1 MPQNVN
7 QYDYINVSKHSKVY
21 LIVLEKYLAPVYIDE
36 TGFDTYFYRE
46 YGRSL
51 KGQII
56 RGKVSGRIYQR
67 ISLVAGLTNGEL
79 IAPMTYEETMTSD
92 FFEAWFQKFLLPTLN
107 TPSVIIMDN
116 ARFHR
121 MGKLEL
127 LCEEF
132 GHKLLPLPPYS
143 PEYHPIKK
151 TWAHIKKHLEK
162 SITKL
167 QYSFRGSFVFF
178 LFQLTIT
185 ISLSHK
191 KETQIQNCIVD

>member
-1 MPQNVN
+1 MKQDSIP
-7 QYDYINVSKHSKVY
+7 I
-21 LIVLEKYLAPVYIDE
+21 
-36 TGFDTYFYRE
+36 FYRE

-51 KGQII
+51 KGQLI
-56 RGKVSGRIYQR
+56 RSKVSGRSYQR

-143 PEYHPIKK
+143 PEYNPIKK

-167 QYSFRGSFVFF
+167 QYFF
-178 LFQLTIT
+178 
-185 ISLSHK
+185 
-191 KETQIQNCIVD
+191 

>member
-1 MPQNVN
+1 MKQDSIP
-7 QYDYINVSKHSKVY
+7 I
-21 LIVLEKYLAPVYIDE
+21 
-36 TGFDTYFYRE
+36 FYRE

-51 KGQII
+51 KGQLI
-56 RGKVSGRIYQR
+56 RSKVSGRSYQR

-132 GHKLLPLPPYS
+132 GHKLLLLPPYS

-167 QYSFRGSFVFF
+167 QYFFRGSFVFF
-178 LFQLTIT
+178 LFQLT

-191 KETQIQNCIVD
+191 KETQIQNCIVDWNKMWTNQLGKLN

>member
-1 MPQNVN
+1 
-7 QYDYINVSKHSKVY
+7 
-21 LIVLEKYLAPVYIDE
+21 E

-51 KGQII
+51 KGQLR
-56 RGKVSGRIYQR
+56 RGKVSGRRYQR

-79 IAPMTYEETMTSD
+79 IAPITYEETMTSD

-127 LCEEF
+127 L
-132 GHKLLPLPPYS
+132 PLPPYS
-143 PEYHPIKK
+143 PEYNPIEK
-151 TWAHIKKHLEK
+151 TWAHIKKHLKKVLPSCNTFYEA
-162 SITKL
+162 
-167 QYSFRGSFVFF
+167 F
-178 LFQLTIT
+178 LSCSCF
-185 ISLSHK
+185 
-191 KETQIQNCIVD
+191 N

>member
-1 MPQNVN
+1 
-7 QYDYINVSKHSKVY
+7 
-21 LIVLEKYLAPVYIDE
+21 
-36 TGFDTYFYRE
+36 
-46 YGRSL
+46 
-51 KGQII
+51 
-56 RGKVSGRIYQR
+56 
-67 ISLVAGLTNGEL
+67 
-79 IAPMTYEETMTSD
+79 MTSD

-121 MGKLEL
+121 MGKLEI

-143 PEYHPIKK
+143 PGYNPIKK

-167 QYSFRGSFVFF
+167 QYFFRGSFVFF
-178 LFQLTIT
+178 LFQLTI
-185 ISLSHK
+185 ILNWLLSHLIHQK
-191 KETQIQNCIVD
+191 

>member
-1 MPQNVN
+1 M
-7 QYDYINVSKHSKVY
+7 
-21 LIVLEKYLAPVYIDE
+21 
-36 TGFDTYFYRE
+36 
-46 YGRSL
+46 
-51 KGQII
+51 
-56 RGKVSGRIYQR
+56 
-67 ISLVAGLTNGEL
+67 VAGLTNGEL

-143 PEYHPIKK
+143 PEYNPIEK
-151 TWAHIKKHLEK
+151 TWAHIKKHLKKVLPSCSTFPRLFCLVLVSIDYRILHLYLLSGK
-162 SITKL
+162 SK
-167 QYSFRGSFVFF
+167 R
-178 LFQLTIT
+178 
-185 ISLSHK
+185 
-191 KETQIQNCIVD
+191 D

>member
-1 MPQNVN
+1 
-7 QYDYINVSKHSKVY
+7 
-21 LIVLEKYLAPVYIDE
+21 
-36 TGFDTYFYRE
+36 
-46 YGRSL
+46 
-51 KGQII
+51 
-56 RGKVSGRIYQR
+56 
-67 ISLVAGLTNGEL
+67 
-79 IAPMTYEETMTSD
+79 
-92 FFEAWFQKFLLPTLN
+92 
-107 TPSVIIMDN
+107 MDN

-143 PEYHPIKK
+143 PEYNPDWENMDSYQK
-151 TWAHIKKHLEK
+151 APQK

-167 QYSFRGSFVFF
+167 QYFFWGSFVLF

-191 KETQIQNCIVD
+191 KETQIQNCIVDWNKMWTNQLGKLN